1 MSSIRSFDRYINYV
15 KQRVEKVYTDPST
28 GKKALQLG
36 TKLLS
41 AYELYTGNAYA
52 PDLRNNMKGTIE
64 LIEFYGSFKNIMFWI
79 NPFSKK
85 SMDQDLLTKSL
96 EAALLAQPILQNG
109 GEDISQGI
117 AKIILTEVLQQ
128 ENYSNTEEVRAAI
141 EDTLQEYSFNEA
153 EAIRIAR
160 AVQIQNKSR
169 SFVAVISTACFTIVE
184 LAGNALTL
192 QKWGIVNLSVL
203 TAELG
208 NRVPIFV
215 LITKIGAERVMG
227 ILAVGGLTILF
238 GDAALRSGKAFYYV
252 VVNKPSGINMPPN
265 KEEERK
271 KAIQEMKSAL
281 FEMTTVGVQLGVAA
295 APLLFTLNPATAL
308 GLGIF
313 AKGTGLICALVF

>member
-1 MSSIRSFDRYINYV
+1 MSSIRSFDRYIHYV

-28 GKKALQLG
+28 GKKALQLS

-41 AYELYTGNAYA
+41 AYDLYTGNEYA
-52 PDLRNNMKGTIE
+52 PDLRHNMKGTIE

-109 GEDISQGI
+109 GTEISQGL
-117 AKIILTEVLQQ
+117 AKIILTEVMQQ

-141 EDTLQEYSFNEA
+141 EDALQEYSFNEG
-153 EAIRIAR
+153 EAVRIAR
-160 AVQIQNKSR
+160 TVQIQNKSR
-169 SFVAVISTACFTIVE
+169 SFVAVLSTACFTIVD
-184 LAGNALTL
+184 LTGNALTL
-192 QKWGIVNLSVL
+192 QRWGIVNLSHL

-208 NRVPIFV
+208 NRAPIFA

-227 ILAVGGLTILF
+227 ILAVGGLTLLF

-252 VVNKPSGINMPPN
+252 IVNRPN
-265 KEEERK
+265 GMNRLPKKEEERK
-271 KAIQEMKSAL
+271 KAVQEMKAAL
-281 FEMTTVGVQLGVAA
+281 FEMATVGVQLGAA
-295 APLLFTLNPATAL
+295 AVPLFFTLNPATAL

-313 AKGTGLICALVF
+313 AKSTGLFCALM